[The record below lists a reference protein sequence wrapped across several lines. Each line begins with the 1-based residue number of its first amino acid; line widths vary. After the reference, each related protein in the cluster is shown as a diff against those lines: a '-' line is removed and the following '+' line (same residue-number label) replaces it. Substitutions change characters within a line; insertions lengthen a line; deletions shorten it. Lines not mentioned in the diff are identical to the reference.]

1 MVVVQCPFPGCNFA
15 TIDTETD
22 LACTL
27 LKIHASGA
35 HTQQEGLA
43 VRETARVEKVKRPT
57 ITTGGSSEDWSY
69 FTVRWQ
75 DYVTATK
82 ITGPEL
88 VIQLLECCDEELR
101 KDLTRLSGGTLTAK
115 TEEEVLAA
123 IKSLAVREENTMVAR
138 VTLHEMR
145 QDRDEPIRSFAAR
158 IKGQAGICK
167 YVLTCPC
174 QREINYSDYIL
185 RDVVVQ
191 GLYDNDIQLDLL
203 SDQNQ
208 DMSLEEVLQFV
219 EKKEAGRRSANKLH
233 DSQTAGISQYRRNQ
247 REQVKEGPCDYC
259 GKRGHGKNSSTSI
272 RKTKCPAFNK
282 TCDHCQKKHHL
293 AAVCRQKKKATTEET
308 SALESFLCDTSSD
321 ESNTMSSP
329 AALDHHLYTD
339 TRWIKKDS
347 QPQPY
352 IKLSVSVAAEDYS
365 RLGYNLDKKK
375 KYKSSTFEAMADT
388 GCQSCVISVRHLQR
402 LGLEEEDLIP
412 ATMRIK
418 AANNSSMPILGAAIL
433 LIKGRSVNGDTKET
447 RQVVY
452 ATEVTNKF
460 FLSRQACVE
469 LGIISST
476 FPTIGE
482 IGTIKEEEDEEQTIS
497 PDSTSEVSITS
508 SEAPKSALTS
518 NCDCLK
524 RELPPPKPTK
534 LPFPATEE
542 NRSKIQDWLIN
553 YYRSSTFNTCSHQP
567 LPMVDTKPLHLMV
580 DPSATPKAYHTPVPV
595 PLHWQEDVKAGLDQ
609 DTRLGVIEPVPVG
622 EPVTWCHRMVVCAKK
637 DGTPRRTV
645 DFQALNANA
654 TRETHHTMS
663 PFHQACLVP
672 SGKKKTVFD
681 CWNGY
686 HSIPLEPGDRHLTT
700 FITPWGR
707 YRYKVAPQGY
717 IASGDGYTRRLDEI
731 VSDVPDKTK
740 CIDDSLLWA
749 NDIEASFYQAV
760 DYLDLLGKNGVTL
773 NPEKVQFAQD
783 HVTFAGFEITKES
796 VKPCRRF
803 FEAIED
809 FPTPR
814 NIHDMRSW
822 FGLIN
827 QVSYAFPSAEVLQP
841 FRHLLRPN
849 TPFVWTKQLDE
860 TFQLSKQII
869 VDQIA
874 EGITIFDKNKPTCL
888 ATDWSKR
895 GVGYWILQKQ
905 CKCDSSKP
913 SCCHDGWKITLTG
926 SRFTNKSES
935 NYYPIVGEALAVAD
949 ALEKT
954 RYFTLGCSNLIVNT
968 DHKPLLKIFSDRS
981 LNDIPN
987 TRLRDLKEKTL
998 PFKFSITHIP
1008 GLKNIIPNV
1017 FSRYPVGK
1025 APCDT
1030 EDDDT
1035 NEIMSIGSTLQA
1047 ITWDMVKVAT
1057 QSSVPMMYLI
1067 KALEDGFPHKK
1078 EDLPLDIQQY
1088 HQYRNDLHYVD
1099 GVVLYNHRIVIP
1111 PSLRGQIQDSLHAAH
1126 QSTGMMLSRAKSSV
1140 FWPGITKDIQ
1150 QQREDCNACNRNAP
1164 SQPSSPPYP
1173 TPSPEYPFQLIC
1185 ADFFQH
1191 EGQHYL
1197 ITVDRYSNW
1206 PTIDRAQE
1214 GSKGLIESLRKQFS
1228 TFGVPEEVSSD
1239 EGPEFKSH
1247 ATTTFLKN
1255 WGVHQRLSSVGFPHS
1270 NSRAEIGV
1278 KTAKRLIT
1286 ENTGP
1291 NGNLNTDK
1299 LQRAIL
1305 QYRNCPDPSTGLSP
1319 AMCIFG
1325 RPVKDFIPIQPGRYR
1340 PHPTWVDTLNK
1351 REEALRHRHMIASER
1366 WSEHTRQLPPL
1377 RIGDHVRVQNQRGPH
1392 PTKWDK
1398 TGKVVEVH
1406 QFDKYTIRMDGSGL
1420 STNRN
1425 RQFLRKFVPAV
1436 RRNTQRCPIEEFKY
1450 IQPTKSHGPKES
1462 PPSTP
1467 INTPINIPTST
1478 VVNTPSRDAIAP
1490 DSPAQTPH
1498 PNPSNTGDVNPAIQP
1513 SIPTKKLPL
1522 ALRRLLD
1529 HNRKGLKE

>member
-1 MVVVQCPFPGCNFA
+1 MVVVQCPFPECDYA
-15 TIDTETD
+15 TIDTEPD
-22 LACTL
+22 LASTL
-27 LKIHASGA
+27 LKIHASGV
-35 HTQQEGLA
+35 HTPQQGLA

-88 VIQLLECCDEELR
+88 VIQLLECCDDELR
-101 KDLTRLSGGTLTAK
+101 KDLTRLSGGTLTTK
-115 TEEEVLAA
+115 TQAEVLAA

-138 VTLHEMR
+138 VTLNEMK

-167 YVLTCPC
+167 YILTCQC
-174 QREINYSDYIL
+174 EREINYSDHIL

-233 DSQTAGISQYRRNQ
+233 DSQAAGISQYKRNQ
-247 REQVKEGPCDYC
+247 REQVKEGSCNYC
-259 GKRGHGKNSSTSI
+259 GKKGHGKNSSSTI
-272 RKTKCPAFNK
+272 RKMKCPAFNK
-282 TCDHCQKKHHL
+282 TCDYCQKSHHL
-293 AAVCRQKKKATTEET
+293 AVVCRQKNKATTEV
-308 SALESFLCDTSSD
+308 SALESFLCSTT
-321 ESNTMSSP
+321 SNTNNALSSST
-329 AALDHHLYTD
+329 ALDHHLYTD
-339 TRWIKKDS
+339 RWIKRDS
-347 QPQPY
+347 QPQPC

-365 RLGYNLDKKK
+365 RLGYHLDEKKHT
-375 KYKSSTFEAMADT
+375 SSTFEAMADT
-388 GCQSCVISVRHLQR
+388 GCQSCVISIKHLQR
-402 LGLEEEDLIP
+402 LGLGEEDLIP
-412 ATMRIK
+412 ATMKIK
-418 AANNSSMPILGAAIL
+418 AANNNSMPILGAAIL
-433 LIKGRSVNGDTKET
+433 LIKGRSANGDTKET

-452 ATEVTNKF
+452 ATEVTNRF
-460 FLSRQACVE
+460 FLSKQACVE
-469 LGIISST
+469 LGIISND

-482 IGTIKEEEDEEQTIS
+482 VGAIQEVEDEGPTSS
-497 PDSTSEVSITS
+497 PDPTSEVSITS
-508 SEAPKSALTS
+508 SRPPKSALTS
-518 NCDCLK
+518 NCDCPK
-524 RELPPPKPTK
+524 RELQPAKPTK

-542 NRSKIQDWLIN
+542 NRSKLQDWLIS

-567 LPMVDTKPLHLMV
+567 LPMVDTKPLHLMI

-595 PLHWQEDVKAGLDQ
+595 PLHWQEDVKARLDQ
-609 DTRLGVIEPVPVG
+609 DTRLRVIEPVPVG

-686 HSIPLEPGDRHLTT
+686 HSIPLEPDDRHLTT

-731 VSDVPDKTK
+731 VSNVPDKTK

-749 NDIEASFYQAV
+749 NDIEASFFQAV
-760 DYLDLLGKNGVTL
+760 DYLDLLGRNGVTL

-783 HVTFAGFEITKES
+783 CVTFAGFEITLDN

-814 NIHDMRSW
+814 NIHDIRSW

-827 QVSYAFPSAEVLQP
+827 QVSYAFPSAEILQP

-849 TPFVWTKQLDE
+849 TPFIWNKQLDE
-860 TFQLSKQII
+860 TFQLSKQLI
-869 VDQIA
+869 VNQIA
-874 EGITIFDKNKPTCL
+874 EGITIFDKDKPTCL
-888 ATDWSKR
+888 ATDWSKK
-895 GVGYWILQKQ
+895 GVGYWLLQKQ
-905 CKCDSSKP
+905 CQCEGSKP
-913 SCCHDGWKITLTG
+913 GCCHDGWKITLTG

-998 PFKFSITHIP
+998 PFKFTITHIP
-1008 GLKNIIPNV
+1008 GLKNIIPNA
-1017 FSRYPVGK
+1017 FSRYPVGE
-1025 APCDT
+1025 APKDT
-1030 EDDDT
+1030 GDDDYD
-1035 NEIMSIGSTLQA
+1035 EILSIGSAFQA

-1057 QSSVPMMYLI
+1057 QSSVSMMYLI
-1067 KALEDGFPHKK
+1067 KALEDGFPNKK
-1078 EDLPLDIQQY
+1078 EDLPPDIQQY
-1088 HQYRNDLHYVD
+1088 HQYRSDLHYVD
-1099 GVVLYNHRIVIP
+1099 GVVLYNHRIIIP
-1111 PSLRGQIQDSLHAAH
+1111 PSLRAQTLDSLHAAH

-1150 QQREDCNACNRNAP
+1150 QQRNNCNACNRNAP

-1185 ADFFQH
+1185 ADFFQY

-1214 GSKGLIESLRKQFS
+1214 GSKGLIDCLRKQFS
-1228 TFGVPEEVSSD
+1228 TFGIPEELASD

-1255 WGVHQRLSSVGFPHS
+1255 WGVHQRFSSVAFPHS
-1270 NSRAEIGV
+1270 NCRAEIGV

-1286 ENTGP
+1286 DNTGP
-1291 NGNLNTDK
+1291 NGSLDTDK
-1299 LQRAIL
+1299 LQRALL

-1319 AMCIFG
+1319 ALCIFG
-1325 RPVKDFIPIQPGRYR
+1325 KPVKDFIPIQPGRYR

-1351 REEALRHRHMIASER
+1351 REDALRHRHMIASER
-1366 WSEHTRQLPPL
+1366 WSEHTKQLPPL
-1377 RIGDHVRVQNQRGPH
+1377 IIGDHVRVQNQRGPH
-1392 PTKWDK
+1392 PHKWDK

-1406 QFDKYTIRMDGSGL
+1406 QFDKYTVRMDGSGL
-1420 STNRN
+1420 PTNRN
-1425 RQFLRKFVPAV
+1425 RRFLRKFVPAV
-1436 RRNTQRCPIEEFKY
+1436 QKTAHRHPIHDFKY
-1450 IQPTKSHGPKES
+1450 IRPAKLDGPMETPRS
-1462 PPSTP
+1462 TPGDTPSTP
-1467 INTPINIPTST
+1467 NVNPPRDSIVHDLPVQTPPPTPTSG
-1478 VVNTPSRDAIAP
+1478 
-1490 DSPAQTPH
+1490 
-1498 PNPSNTGDVNPAIQP
+1498 NPGDVGSAREL
-1513 SIPTKKLPL
+1513 SSPTTAQKLPL

-1529 HNRKGLKE
+1529 HNNKGLKE